1 MNDSR
6 DIDNFTSLLRLFL
19 FTNERILE
27 FSRQNSTLKL
37 QILFRLILIQEIQI
51 RHFEVIL
58 QDYEWKKFE
67 TFQTISSSKGYKSL
81 KICLKSDNFEI

>member
-1 MNDSR
+1 MQKNMNDSR

-58 QDYEWKKFE
+58 QDYE
-67 TFQTISSSKGYKSL
+67 
-81 KICLKSDNFEI
+81 

>member
-58 QDYEWKKFE
+58 QDYE
-67 TFQTISSSKGYKSL
+67 
-81 KICLKSDNFEI
+81 

>member
-1 MNDSR
+1 MQKNMNDSR

-37 QILFRLILIQEIQI
+37 QILFWLILIQEIQI

-58 QDYEWKKFE
+58 QDYE
-67 TFQTISSSKGYKSL
+67 
-81 KICLKSDNFEI
+81 